1 MTTSSAIPRALLAYM
16 AHPSDESFS
25 IGGTL
30 ALYARRG
37 VKVYVVSGT
46 RGEVGEMKPRLLE
59 GYGSI
64 AARREAELQRA
75 AEVLGL
81 SGVYFLNYR
90 DSGMPGSSEFNH
102 PEAMA
107 AQPVEEVAARVVHYM
122 RRLQPQVVIT
132 HDPIGGYK
140 HPDHI
145 ALQRAVKLAF
155 DMALDPK
162 KNPEYL
168 LPFKPQK
175 LYYQTIPKNL
185 LRWAVRL
192 APIFGLDPQHFGR
205 NHDIDLATLV
215 KEGNFP
221 IHVRI
226 NCRSVSDVRQR
237 ASACHVSQGGESMS
251 TQGPIGILWRYFG
264 STETFMQAL
273 PIPEKGFRER
283 DLFTGVI

>member
-1 MTTSSAIPRALLAYM
+1 MNTQGISQRSLLAII
-16 AHPSDESFS
+16 AHPSDEAFS

-46 RGEVGEMKPRLLE
+46 RGEVGEMDPRLMQ

-64 AARREAELQRA
+64 GARREAELQQA

-90 DSGMPGSSEFNH
+90 DSGMPGSPAAHHLN
-102 PEAMA
+102 AMA
-107 AQPVEEVAARVVHYM
+107 AQPVDEVAARVIHLM
-122 RRLQPQVVIT
+122 RRLQPQVVLT
-132 HDPIGGYK
+132 HDPIGGYM

-155 DMALDPK
+155 EMAADPK
-162 KNPEYL
+162 KPDQL

-175 LYYQTIPKNL
+175 LYYQTIPKSL

-192 APIFGLDPQHFGR
+192 APLFRINPQCFGR
-205 NHDIDLATLV
+205 NHDIDLVTLV
-215 KEGNFP
+215 QKGDFP
-221 IHVRI
+221 IHARIDCHRVRDI
-226 NCRSVSDVRQR
+226 RDK
-237 ASACHVSQGGESMS
+237 ASACHVSQGGDNLSHR
-251 TQGPIGILWRYFG
+251 GPISILWHYFG
-264 STETFMQAL
+264 SIETFMRA
-273 PIPEKGFRER
+273 IPPAEKGLRER
-283 DLFTGVI
+283 DLFQGVI

>member
-1 MTTSSAIPRALLAYM
+1 MAFM

-46 RGEVGEMKPRLLE
+46 RGEVGEMNPLLLD

-64 AARREAELQRA
+64 GARREAELHRA
-75 AEVLGL
+75 AEILDL

-90 DSGMPGSSEFNH
+90 DSGMPGSQEFNH

-107 AQPVEEVAARVVHYM
+107 AQPVEEVAARVVHFM

-155 DMALDPK
+155 DLALDPK
-162 KNPEYL
+162 KNPEFL

-185 LRWAVRL
+185 LRWAVKL
-192 APIFGLDPQHFGR
+192 APIFRMDPRHFGR

-215 KEGNFP
+215 EEGDFP
-221 IHVRI
+221 IHARVD
-226 NCRSVSDVRQR
+226 CRSVSEIRDR
-237 ASACHVSQGGESMS
+237 ASACHISQGGESMS
-251 TQGPIGILWRYFG
+251 RRGPLGLLWRYFG
-264 STETFMQAL
+264 SVETYNRAL
-273 PIPEKGFRER
+273 PLPEKGLRER
-283 DLFTGVI
+283 DLFTGII

>member
-1 MTTSSAIPRALLAYM
+1 M
-16 AHPSDESFS
+16 AHPSDEAFS

-37 VKVYVVSGT
+37 VKVYVVAGT
-46 RGEVGEMKPRLLE
+46 RGEVGHMDPALLR
-59 GYGSI
+59 GYPSVG
-64 AARREAELQRA
+64 ARREAEMQA
-75 AEVLGL
+75 AAQVLGL

-90 DSGMPGSSEFNH
+90 DSGMPGTRDNKH

-107 AQPVEEVAARVVHYM
+107 AQPVDEVAAKVVHFM

-145 ALQRAVKLAF
+145 ALQRAVKTAF
-155 DMALDPK
+155 DLALDPK

-185 LRWAVRL
+185 LRWMVKV
-192 APIFGLDPQHFGR
+192 APVFGIDPRRFGR
-205 NHDIDLATLV
+205 RHDIDLTVLV
-215 KEGNFP
+215 EQGDFP
-221 IHVRI
+221 IHARI
-226 NCRSVSDVRQR
+226 DCRSVRDVRDQ
-237 ASACHVSQGGESMS
+237 ANACHVSQGGTSMS
-251 TQGPIGILWRYFG
+251 RRGPVGMLWRYFG
-264 STETFMQAL
+264 SIETFTRAVPL
-273 PIPEKGFRER
+273 AERGLHEK
-283 DLFTGVI
+283 DLFQGVI

>member
-1 MTTSSAIPRALLAYM
+1 MYPFSEVPHSLLAFM
-16 AHPSDESFS
+16 AHPSDEAFS

-46 RGEVGEMKPRLLE
+46 RGEVGEMEPKLLQ
-59 GYGSI
+59 GYGSVG
-64 AARREAELQRA
+64 ARREAELQNA
-75 AEVLGL
+75 AKVLGL

-90 DSGMPGSSEFNH
+90 DSGMPGAMDIHH
-102 PEAMA
+102 PDAMA
-107 AQPVEEVAARVVHYM
+107 AQRVDDVAARVVHFM

-145 ALQRAVKLAF
+145 ALQRAVKHAF
-155 DMALDPK
+155 DMAADPK

-185 LRWAVRL
+185 LRWAVKI
-192 APIFGLDPQHFGR
+192 APLLRMDPHHFGR

-215 KEGNFP
+215 EEGDFP
-221 IHVRI
+221 IHAHI
-226 NCRSVSDVRQR
+226 ECRSVIEIRDQ
-237 ASACHVSQGGESMS
+237 ASACHISQGGDSMR
-251 TQGPIGILWRYFG
+251 QRGLIGMLYRFFG
-264 STETFMQAL
+264 STETFMRAI
-273 PIPEKGFRER
+273 PYPEKGLREK
-283 DLFTGVI
+283 DLFSGVI

>member
-1 MTTSSAIPRALLAYM
+1 MAFM
-16 AHPSDESFS
+16 AHPSDEAFS

-46 RGEVGEMKPRLLE
+46 RGEVGEMNPLLLN

-64 AARREAELQRA
+64 GARREAELQRA
-75 AEVLGL
+75 AQVLGL

-90 DSGMPGSSEFNH
+90 DSGMPGSAEFNH

-107 AQPVEEVAARVVHYM
+107 AQPVEEVAARVVHYL

-155 DMALDPK
+155 DLALDPK
-162 KNPEYL
+162 KNPEFL

-175 LYYQTIPKNL
+175 LYYQTIPKSL
-185 LRWAVRL
+185 LRWAVKL
-192 APIFGLDPQHFGR
+192 SPIFRMDPRRFGR
-205 NHDIDLATLV
+205 NHDINLAVLV
-215 KEGNFP
+215 EEGDFP
-221 IHVRI
+221 IHARI
-226 NCRSVSDVRQR
+226 DCRSVSEVRDR
-237 ASACHVSQGGESMS
+237 ASACHVSQGGDSMS
-251 TQGPIGILWRYFG
+251 RRGPIGILWRYFG
-264 STETFMQAL
+264 SVETFTRAFPMPGKGL
-273 PIPEKGFRER
+273 REK
-283 DLFTGVI
+283 DLFAGVI